1 MNQRKEVKIV
11 RGKTIIGILVVMGVL
26 IMGTV
31 FAFGY
36 RGPSGTNACQNLDI
50 EKVKQ
55 FQKETLSQRDE
66 MMTKKLELKK
76 EYVKETPDDKRIS
89 ILKQEIRDLK
99 GSIKQVADK
108 YDVDLRCL
116 KGHHRT
122 KRMGTWGTQ

>member
-1 MNQRKEVKIV
+1 M

-76 EYVKETPDDKRIS
+76 EYVKDAPDHKRIS

-99 GSIKQVADK
+99 VSIKQAADK

-116 KGHHRT
+116 KGHHRG
-122 KRMGTWGTQ
+122 KRMGTCRTQ

>member
-11 RGKTIIGILVVMGVL
+11 RGRTIIGILVVMGVL

-66 MMTKKLELKK
+66 MMTKELELRK
-76 EYVKETPDDKRIS
+76 EYVKEAPDDKRIS

-99 GSIKQVADK
+99 VSIQQVADK
-108 YDVDLRCL
+108 YDVDVRCL
-116 KGHHRT
+116 KGHHRA
-122 KRMGTWGTQ
+122 KRMGNGGTQ

>member
-11 RGKTIIGILVVMGVL
+11 RGKTIIGILVVMAVL

-55 FQKETLSQRDE
+55 FQKETQSQRDE
-66 MMTKKLELKK
+66 MMTKKLELRK
-76 EYVKETPDDKRIS
+76 EYGKEAPDDKRIS
-89 ILKQEIRDLK
+89 TLKQEVRDLK
-99 GSIKQVADK
+99 VTIQQAADK
-108 YDVDLRCL
+108 YDVDVRCL
-116 KGHHRT
+116 KGHHRA
-122 KRMGTWGTQ
+122 KRMGNGGTQ

>member
-76 EYVKETPDDKRIS
+76 EYVKEAPDDKRIS

-99 GSIKQVADK
+99 VSIQQAADK
-108 YDVDLRCL
+108 YDVNVRCL
-116 KGHHRT
+116 KGHHRE
-122 KRMGTWGTQ
+122 KRMGTCGTQ

>member
-1 MNQRKEVKIV
+1 M
-11 RGKTIIGILVVMGVL
+11 RGKTIIGILVVMAVL

-66 MMTKKLELKK
+66 MMTKKLELRK
-76 EYVKETPDDKRIS
+76 ECVKEAPDDKRIS
-89 ILKQEIRDLK
+89 TLKQEIRDLK
-99 GSIKQVADK
+99 VTIQQAADK
-108 YDVDLRCL
+108 YDVDVRCL
-116 KGHHRT
+116 KGHHRA
-122 KRMGTWGTQ
+122 KRMGHGGTQ

>member
-1 MNQRKEVKIV
+1 MNQRKEVKVV

-76 EYVKETPDDKRIS
+76 EYVKDAPDDKRIS

-99 GSIKQVADK
+99 VSIKQAADK

-116 KGHHRT
+116 KGHHRG
-122 KRMGTWGTQ
+122 KRMGTCRTQ

>member
-1 MNQRKEVKIV
+1 M
-11 RGKTIIGILVVMGVL
+11 RGRTIIGIFIVMVVL
-26 IMGTV
+26 IMGNV
-31 FAFGY
+31 YAFGY
-36 RGPSGTNACQNLDI
+36 QDPSGTSACQNLDI

-116 KGHHRT
+116 KGHHRA
-122 KRMGTWGTQ
+122 KRMGTCGTQ

>member
-1 MNQRKEVKIV
+1 MNQRKEVRIV
-11 RGKTIIGILVVMGVL
+11 RGRTIIGILVVMGVL

-76 EYVKETPDDKRIS
+76 EYVKDAPDDKRIG

-99 GSIKQVADK
+99 VSIKQAADK
-108 YDVDLRCL
+108 YDVNLRCL
-116 KGHHRT
+116 KGHHRG
-122 KRMGTWGTQ
+122 KRMGTCRTQ

>member
-1 MNQRKEVKIV
+1 MNQRKEVRIV
-11 RGKTIIGILVVMGVL
+11 RGRTIIGILVVMGVL

-76 EYVKETPDDKRIS
+76 EYVKDESDDKRIS

-99 GSIKQVADK
+99 VSIKQAADK

-116 KGHHRT
+116 KGHHRG
-122 KRMGTWGTQ
+122 KRMGTCRTQ

>member
-1 MNQRKEVKIV
+1 MK
-11 RGKTIIGILVVMGVL
+11 GKTIIGILVVMGVL

-31 FAFGY
+31 FAFGD
-36 RGPSGTNACQNLDI
+36 RGSGTNAYQNLDI

-116 KGHHRT
+116 KGHHRA
-122 KRMGTWGTQ
+122 KRMGTCGTQ

>member
-1 MNQRKEVKIV
+1 M

-31 FAFGY
+31 FAFGH

-66 MMTKKLELKK
+66 LMTKKLELKK
-76 EYVKETPDDKRIS
+76 EDGKEVPDDKRIG

-99 GSIKQVADK
+99 VSIKQAADK
-108 YDVDLRCL
+108 HDVNLRCL
-116 KGHHRT
+116 KGRHRE
-122 KRMGTWGTQ
+122 KRMGTCGTQ

>member
-1 MNQRKEVKIV
+1 VKVV
-11 RGKTIIGILVVMGVL
+11 RGRTSIGIFIVMVVF

-31 FAFGY
+31 YAFGY
-36 RGPSGTNACQNLDI
+36 QDASGTNACQNLDV

-55 FQKETLSQRDE
+55 FQKETQSQRDE

-99 GSIKQVADK
+99 VSIQQVADK

-116 KGHHRT
+116 KGHHRE
-122 KRMGTWGTQ
+122 KRMGTCGAQ

>member
-116 KGHHRT
+116 KGHHRA
-122 KRMGTWGTQ
+122 KRMGTCGTQ